1 MLRSAQISKKCT
13 ILGNLRTITQESKKE
28 TRQMTPFFWST
39 FWALMRFLMTWW
51 KLACYEND
59 LFTKYF
65 RNPWKK
71 VTKRKRKIYWG
82 SSLEP
87 SFSERTPLFC
97 VPSSFWSIIK
107 KLPPSFLQPS
117 KLVHVT
123 FIKHFKM
130 KVLRFVL
137 YKSVEKEYYH
147 YSLYFQA
154 QLYIYCWHLL
164 WLDIAFNV
172 LHIWCARGMNMKHF

>member
-1 MLRSAQISKKCT
+1 MNFVKFLLNQHFLIFCSSISRELLLRLLWNILFSERTWWRLSDGHKQLALIDLDFLLRSAQISKKCT

-87 SFSERTPLFC
+87 PFSGYPPL
-97 VPSSFWSIIK
+97 S
-107 KLPPSFLQPS
+107 
-117 KLVHVT
+117 
-123 FIKHFKM
+123 
-130 KVLRFVL
+130 
-137 YKSVEKEYYH
+137 E
-147 YSLYFQA
+147 A
-154 QLYIYCWHLL
+154 
-164 WLDIAFNV
+164 
-172 LHIWCARGMNMKHF
+172 